1 MSVDFADKAV
11 ENLYFLL
18 PAAVLA
24 LDRFMHKDFFNQGIQ
39 KFGGQLRGVDVL
51 FHQFYPLF
59 SVNFCHPF
67 KESNLAD
74 LDKPAPAERRKAGGV
89 YQLIGAHS

>member
-11 ENLYFLL
+11 ENLYFLF
-18 PAAVLA
+18 PAAVLTF
-24 LDRFMHKDFFNQGIQ
+24 DRFMHKDFFNQGIQ

-59 SVNFCHPF
+59 NVDRCLYGGFHRFVKLLDFC
-67 KESNLAD
+67 
-74 LDKPAPAERRKAGGV
+74 V
-89 YQLIGAHS
+89 QLLLLPLILQGQSL